1 MAESSSRTAVA
12 MAESRMTTLKETK
25 FWLESKSGG
34 GCRVVRARITRFG
47 FRGTA
52 TYLGC
57 PVCLKSIY
65 SRDRCSHD
73 FSSPKSLYR
82 LKALL
87 QDDSGELEATAWEA
101 TRCFTGMRLEEF
113 VAREMRDEESEI
125 LERCIDKMWILRLS
139 RAENQRGVYAR
150 IEYAE
155 AVSRK
160 VLFRGS
166 SPCRDG
172 TVAEGLPSSP
182 LSTISAF
189 GDGSS
194 PVSTGTSTYNLE
206 SKGDSRGGAV
216 DVSRKEFRRGF
227 ETGFVTEARPGWL
240 QMLVGSNPTVAEA

>member
-1 MAESSSRTAVA
+1 
-12 MAESRMTTLKETK
+12 MAESRMTTRKETK
-25 FWLESKSGG
+25 DWLESKSGG

-47 FRGTA
+47 LRGTA

-57 PVCLKSIY
+57 PICLKSKH

-82 LKALL
+82 LRAFLH
-87 QDDSGELEATAWEA
+87 DDSGELEATAWEA
-101 TRCFTGMRLEEF
+101 TRCFTGMALEQF

-125 LERCIDKMWILRLS
+125 LERCIGKMWIIRLS

-150 IEYAE
+150 MEYAE

-166 SPCRDG
+166 SPCREG
-172 TVAEGLPSSP
+172 TVAEALPSSP
-182 LSTISAF
+182 VSTISTF

-194 PVSTGTSTYNLE
+194 PVSTGTSTCNLE

-216 DVSRKEFRRGF
+216 EIWVGERREGV
-227 ETGFVTEARPGWL
+227 GARVEIKKFIVAMGGERNVRGWDR
-240 QMLVGSNPTVAEA
+240 E